1 MKKSMFLL
9 AMMVLLMLLAAPMVL
24 AQEDERCPG
33 MPDVP
38 CRVDSE
44 SGLYQILYTIYC
56 GTVTGD
62 PADSCTV
69 DQNGLIT
76 LPNGTKAP
84 YTAAADFIDGPGGLC
99 HFVDGEF
106 VLVEAYPPA
115 PPVEPEFIPPEYCAV
130 YSADGHC
137 ETFRAPYR

>member
-9 AMMVLLMLLAAPMVL
+9 AMMVSLTLLAATMAL
-24 AQEDERCPG
+24 AQEEDRCPD
-33 MPDVP
+33 MPEVP
-38 CRVDSE
+38 CRVDPE
-44 SGLYQILYTIYC
+44 SGLYQIPYTVYC

-62 PADSCTV
+62 PADSCMV

-76 LPNGTKAP
+76 LPDGTKAP
-84 YTAAADFIDGPGGLC
+84 YTVAADHIDGPDGIYQ
-99 HFVDGEF
+99 FMDGEF

-115 PPVEPEFIPPEYCAV
+115 PPVMPEFIPPEYCAV

-137 ETFRAPYR
+137 ETFRAPYE

>member
-9 AMMVLLMLLAAPMVL
+9 AMVVLLTLLAAPMVL
-24 AQEDERCPG
+24 AQEEERCPD
-33 MPDVP
+33 MPEVP
-38 CRVDSE
+38 CHVDPE
-44 SGLYQILYTIYC
+44 SGLYQILYTVYC

-62 PADSCTV
+62 PAESCIV

-76 LPNGTKAP
+76 LPDGTKAP
-84 YTAAADFIDGPGGLC
+84 YTVAADHIDGPDGIYE
-99 HFVDGEF
+99 FMDGEF

-115 PPVEPEFIPPEYCAV
+115 PPVEPEFISPEYCAV

-137 ETFRAPYR
+137 ETFRAPYE